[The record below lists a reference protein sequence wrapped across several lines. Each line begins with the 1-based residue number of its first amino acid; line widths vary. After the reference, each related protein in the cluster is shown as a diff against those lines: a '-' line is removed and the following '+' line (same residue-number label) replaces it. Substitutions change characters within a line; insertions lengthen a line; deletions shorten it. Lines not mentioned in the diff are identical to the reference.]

1 MTLIVCA
8 DHDTPVPRSDYLST
22 PVVAVA
28 GLCGDPT
35 KLANTGVRDTEA
47 IILHLGEFDL
57 GFVQGAI
64 GDTGVD
70 PLSVPIV
77 ALGDMPSLDQMEIL
91 AAGAA
96 ARHATFDSAHREHA
110 KIRWPESVWRSRFFS
125 LSAPQRVGV
134 PWIDRSL
141 CSAGHG
147 CRLCVATCPASALKR
162 SSDGIA
168 HDIDACVACG
178 ICITTCPTAATANPT
193 IAEDQV
199 SAQIRAMVDTAADAI
214 GIEFRCRDAQP
225 QLPVDGWFPVE
236 VPCTGMLTIGWLI
249 APLMLGAGAVAAQ
262 TCSESGCS
270 IGNDDVLV
278 PRRNAARKLLDT
290 IGLFAG
296 RLCDRAGD
304 VAPTTI
310 SSDATR
316 RLGTFRDAEVFL
328 ALADIANTADWLV
341 SSEVASTG
349 VVRIDVSTCTVCEQ
363 CVSVCPSDALTSE
376 RFGGIIEISF
386 DPFPCTGCAM
396 CVQACPVVDDDAII
410 LDHRLDAAVLT
421 IGRRVLVSAHVSPH
435 DMRPDPITLSVTLDR
450 TEPMSGSNHTG
461 TVSLVSHR

>member
-8 DHDTPVPRSDYLST
+8 DHGTPVPRSDYLYT

-28 GLCGDPT
+28 GLCSDPT
-35 KLANTGVRDTEA
+35 KLASTGGRDAEA

-96 ARHATFDSAHREHA
+96 ARHATFDSTHREHA

-125 LSAPQRVGV
+125 LSAPQCVGV

-147 CRLCVATCPASALKR
+147 CRLCAATCPASALEC
-162 SSDGIA
+162 GPGGVA
-168 HDIDACVACG
+168 HDVDACVACG

-225 QLPVDGWFPVE
+225 RLPVDGWFPVE

-249 APLMLGAGAVAAQ
+249 APLVLGAGAVAAP
-262 TCSESGCS
+262 TCGESGCS
-270 IGNDDVLV
+270 IGNDDILA
-278 PRRNAARKLLDT
+278 PRRSTARKLLDGA
-290 IGLFAG
+290 GLPTAMV
-296 RLCDRAGD
+296 RDRAGD
-304 VAPTTI
+304 SIPKAI
-310 SSDATR
+310 GNDAAH
-316 RLGTFRDAEVFL
+316 RLGSFRDAEVFL
-328 ALADIANTADWLV
+328 ALADITHTADGSL
-341 SSEVASTG
+341 SSETACTG
-349 VVRIDVSTCTVCEQ
+349 IVRIDASTCTLCEE
-363 CVSVCPSDALTSE
+363 CIPVCPSGALTLE
-376 RFGGIIEISF
+376 QFGGIIEISF
-386 DPFPCTGCAM
+386 DPFACIGCAT
-396 CVQACPVVDDDAII
+396 CVDTCPETEGDAIT
-410 LDHRLDAAVLT
+410 LDHRFDAAELM
-421 IGRRVLVSAHVSPH
+421 IGSRVLVSAPMSPLKM
-435 DMRPDPITLSVTLDR
+435 DRDTIELSITLDR
-450 TEPMSGSNHTG
+450 LQPTPGPHHAD
-461 TVSLVSHR
+461 TVDLAAHR